1 MATRSPITCHVLDTT
16 TGRPAANVPVTL
28 TLLRP
33 FGPSTA
39 LSATTN
45 ADGRVTSWS
54 AAAGGP
60 SLEDI
65 FAFVSGAASHHAAA
79 AADGEAVPLPTP
91 TISAAPPA
99 PATSLVRDSN
109 GVGGGI
115 MPVAAFGEV
124 KDAGAGADGSMVWA
138 LRFDAG
144 SYFKGEG
151 FWTEIEIRFK
161 TVVGRDGGEA
171 ATTHWHVPLLLSP
184 WSYTTYR
191 GS

>member
-16 TGRPAANVPVTL
+16 TGKPAANVPVTL

-33 FGPSTA
+33 FGSSTP

-45 ADGRVTSWS
+45 TDGRVTSWS

-65 FAFVSGAASHHAAA
+65 FAFASGAGSHHAAA
-79 AADGEAVPLPTP
+79 AAEGEAVPLPTP
-91 TISAAPPA
+91 TTSAAPPA
-99 PATSLVRDSN
+99 PGPSLARDSD
-109 GVGGGI
+109 GDGGDA
-115 MPVAAFGEV
+115 MPSAVFGEV
-124 KDAGAGADGSMVWA
+124 KDAGAGADGAMVWA

-151 FWTEIEIRFK
+151 FWTEVEIRFK
-161 TVVGRDGGEA
+161 TVVGRGGGETA
-171 ATTHWHVPLLLSP
+171 RAHWHVPLLLSP